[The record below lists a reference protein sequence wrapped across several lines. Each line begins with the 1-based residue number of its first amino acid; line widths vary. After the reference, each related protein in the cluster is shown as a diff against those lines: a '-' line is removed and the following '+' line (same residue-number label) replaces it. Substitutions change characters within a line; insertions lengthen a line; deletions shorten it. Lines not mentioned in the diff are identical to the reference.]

1 MNKHLFAFA
10 LTPLLLLPF
19 CINASNAANAS
30 KAETSE
36 KTNENELGLK
46 LYQVES
52 PYSFHTVLQEKYLNE
67 GTKNVTKYAKGV
79 ANLDKPESLKI
90 EWDAKSKSKNDKPY
104 YTLSISESSDMSSS
118 DTYSSNYEWAYV
130 YNLKLATKYYYQ
142 VKATLNG
149 TTSYSEIKYFWT
161 DNSMI
166 RNLNIDGVINMRDIG
181 GWRDSN
187 GEFMVKQG
195 MIYRS
200 GPFNASYSSVA
211 TITAQGRKDIKKLG
225 IKTEI
230 DLRTTKKDSNGNIEA
245 GINRSV
251 LSGVSYVSA
260 PIDYSY
266 PERVFETGDNAASI
280 KKIFSTL
287 ANIDN
292 YPIDFHC
299 TVGTDRTGLI
309 AYLINGLMG
318 VGEADLYRDY
328 LFSNF
333 ANISG
338 FRERSSI
345 NGAYVKAIKGKKGK
359 SLQAKIVNTLKE
371 IGVTSDELNSIY
383 YIMKGESYRI

>member
-19 CINASNAANAS
+19 CVNTSNATNASE
-30 KAETSE
+30 AETSD
-36 KTNENELGLK
+36 TQNQNELGLK

-90 EWDAKSKSKNDKPY
+90 EWDAKNKGKKDRPY
-104 YTLSISESSDMSSS
+104 YTLSVSENNDMSNP
-118 DTYSSNYEWAYV
+118 DTYSTNYEWAYV

-149 TTSYSEIKYFWT
+149 TDSFSEIKYFWT

-166 RNLNIDGVINMRDIG
+166 RNLNIDGVVNARDLG

-200 GPFNASYSSVA
+200 GPFNSSYSSTR
-211 TITAQGRKDIKKLG
+211 TITTQGQKDIKKLG

-230 DLRTTKKDSNGNIEA
+230 DLRSTTRGDDGKTEA
-245 GINRSV
+245 GITRSV
-251 LSGVSYVSA
+251 LTGVKYVSA
-260 PIDYSY
+260 PIDFSY
-266 PERVFETGDNAASI
+266 PEKIFETGNNAASI
-280 KKIFSTL
+280 KKIFSTF
-287 ANIDN
+287 ADINN

-299 TVGTDRTGLI
+299 TIGTDRTGLI
-309 AYLINGLMG
+309 AYLVNGLMG
-318 VGEADLYRDY
+318 VSEADLYRDY

-338 FRERSSI
+338 YRDRSSI
-345 NGAYVKAIKGKKGK
+345 NGGYVKTIKGKKGK
-359 SLQAKIVNTLKE
+359 SLQAKIVTTLKE
-371 IGVTSDELNSIY
+371 IGVTSDELNSLY